1 MNKLTKVGCSALCG
15 SLAAISAA
23 NAGDLTVTGSA
34 HLTYVS
40 LGGTGDETVGNPIGM
55 QSNVTFKGSG
65 ELDNGWTFA
74 LSIADGDGGA
84 YSSSNIDI
92 VMGGLGSINFDQG
105 DSGNGIAAYDNVM
118 PTAWEEAHGAGLSG
132 DVKTVLGAGA
142 SQNVM
147 YTTPTLF
154 GTTIALT
161 YAHDYGVTD
170 VNDKTTKAGENAT
183 GKAVDATIKINPSL
197 GSEILSGLNLYAGA
211 SVIEAYDNGSAHAAD
226 EDNYQGVLAFTYA
239 LGPVEI
245 GYMGSAMYDGDEGYA
260 ADGAAASTDYHTYKN
275 QAFGVAFNVNDDFSV
290 SYGEYE
296 TRKAGYNNTAVQV
309 TGEAGRLVEVVSWQ
323 AAYTM
328 GGASFRVA
336 DVEVDNAGFSAGN
349 SQSATIVSLGLA
361 F

>member
-23 NAGDLTVTGSA
+23 NAGDLTVTGAA

-40 LGGTGDETVGNPIGM
+40 LGGAGDTTVGNPIGM

-132 DVKTVLGAGA
+132 DVKTVVGAGA

-147 YTTPTLF
+147 YTTPTMW

-161 YAHDYGVTD
+161 YAHDYGTTD
-170 VNDKTTKAGENAT
+170 IADKST
-183 GKAVDATIKINPSL
+183 GKTENETGAAYDATIKINPAL
-197 GSEILSGLNLYAGA
+197 GSEILSGLNLYMGA
-211 SVIEAYDNGSAHAAD
+211 SVVDANANTYEQDDAY
-226 EDNYQGVLAFTYA
+226 EGVGAITYA
-239 LGPVEI
+239 LGPVEV
-245 GYMGSAMYDGDEGYA
+245 GVMVSGLYSGENNE
-260 ADGAAASTDYHTYKN
+260 ADAYHTYKN
-275 QAFGVAFNVNDDFSV
+275 NAFGIAFNVNDDFSV
-290 SYGEYE
+290 SYGSY
-296 TRKAGYNNTAVQV
+296 TSRKHGYAHQENITVGA
-309 TGEAGRLVEVVSWQ
+309 EEDRLVEVTSWQ

-328 GGASFRVA
+328 GGASLRLA
-336 DVEVDNAGFSAGN
+336 DVQADNAGFASA
-349 SQSATIVSLGLA
+349 SDQTATIVSLSLA